1 MIKNL
6 LKFVF
11 AAGIIYWLLKSGKL
25 DLTLVKKSFSAGYYW
40 LGCLGI
46 LVVQDIISAFRWK
59 ILLEIKT
66 GKKLPVL
73 AMIKLTWIGLFFN
86 SFLPGAVTG
95 DFIKLLYAKDLDPKL
110 TKTFLVTSVLLDR
123 IIGLIGLLFLLGLF
137 SVVYFSEITGISPQL
152 NKLLY
157 VNSLLFLGVI
167 FFFIS
172 LFLPEKIQLTLRGFA
187 IRIPVIGN
195 KIDNTL
201 EQVWLIGKNKKA
213 VLSCALISMV
223 LQFMNVCALYTV
235 SYPFIEGSL
244 PLAYAFT
251 FIPIGFIAVAI
262 PISPA
267 GLGVGHMAFDSL
279 FGYFNISGGANFFN
293 LYFISLVFI
302 NLFGFIP
309 YILSGRKHSLKEAE
323 EFGQEVTPTNS

>member
-1 MIKNL
+1 MIKTI
-6 LKFVF
+6 LKFLF
-11 AAGIIYWLLKSGKL
+11 AGAIIFWLLKSGKL
-25 DLTLVKKSFSAGYYW
+25 DMGLVKKSFSAGYYW
-40 LGCLGI
+40 LGCLAI
-46 LVVQDIISAFRWK
+46 LIVQDVVSAFRWK

-66 GKKLPVL
+66 GTKLPAL
-73 AMIKLTWIGLFFN
+73 SMIRLTWIGLFFN

-110 TKTFLVTSVLLDR
+110 TKTYLVTSVLLDR

-137 SVVYFSEITGISPQL
+137 SIVYFGEITGISPQI

-157 VNSLLFLGVI
+157 VNSFLFLGVI

-172 LFLPEKIQLTLRGFA
+172 LFLSKNVQELLKDLA
-187 IRIPVIGN
+187 KKIPVIGN
-195 KIDNTL
+195 KIENTL
-201 EQVWLIGKNKKA
+201 EQVWLIGENKKA
-213 VLSCALISMV
+213 VIICALMSML

-235 SYPFIEGSL
+235 SYPFMGEGIK
-244 PLAYAFT
+244 LAYAFT

-267 GLGVGHMAFDSL
+267 GLGVGHMAFEKL
-279 FGYFNISGGANFFN
+279 FGYFNITGGANFFN
-293 LYFISLVFI
+293 LYFLCLIFV

-309 YILSGRKHSLKEAE
+309 YILSGKKHTLKEAE
-323 EFGQEVTPTNS
+323 EFSHEPSTSNS

>member
-1 MIKNL
+1 MIKTL
-6 LKFVF
+6 LKFFF
-11 AAGIIYWLLKSGKL
+11 AGAIITWLLKSGKL
-25 DLTLVKKSFSAGYYW
+25 DMGLVQKSFSSGYYW

-46 LVVQDIISAFRWK
+46 LVVQDVISAFRWK

-66 GKKLPVL
+66 GTKLPAL
-73 AMIKLTWIGLFFN
+73 SMIRLTWIGLFFN

-110 TKTFLVTSVLLDR
+110 TKTYLVTSVLLDR

-137 SVVYFSEITGISPQL
+137 SVVYFGEITGISPQI

-157 VNSLLFLGVI
+157 VNSLLFVGVI

-172 LFLPEKIQLTLRGFA
+172 LFLPENIQMMLRGIA
-187 IRIPVIGN
+187 KKIPVIGN

-201 EQVWLIGKNKKA
+201 EQVWLIGKHKKA
-213 VLSCALISMV
+213 VIICAIMSMG
-223 LQFMNVCALYTV
+223 LQFLNVCALYTV
-235 SYPFIEGSL
+235 SYPFLGESL
-244 PLAYAFT
+244 KLAYAFT

-267 GLGVGHMAFDSL
+267 GLGVGHMAFEKL
-279 FGYFNISGGANFFN
+279 FGYFNIAGGANFFN
-293 LYFISLVFI
+293 LYFLSLVFI

-309 YILSGRKHSLKEAE
+309 YILSGKKHSLKEAE
-323 EFGQEVTPTNS
+323 EFSQETATNN